1 MSDIYAKAE
10 QGDTQA
16 LSELLGILYDSHSPE
31 LYVWTKKAL
40 SFDAN
45 NRIFLNYMGIC
56 YASGMFGSEKNIKKA
71 KEYYQKA
78 AELGFC
84 TAADNLANILLRE
97 NDAEALAWAQKA
109 YELGADWAA
118 ITIAEIYLNGCGVEK
133 DELEAFKWYY
143 KGAEA
148 GETYAQTRVGLMKL
162 EGKGCQ
168 ADLSEAVQWL
178 QTAAEGG
185 NAEAASALSQ
195 LYRENVYCPRDL
207 KEAEYWALEAMRK
220 DDSVTDALSALLE
233 MYKTGDTVEPDMQK
247 LLELCCEGARTGNI
261 KCMENVGILCSEDEY
276 RLTRDIDKAIYY
288 YEMAG
293 EKGSDKAIRNLRMV
307 YREKYPES
315 YNEYYVSKL
324 NSWAQMKNAAALTML
339 GQLYGSGDGVEVDI
353 ELSKKYMKEAAALG
367 NSIAQRCAGTLYEQ
381 ENPALA
387 EQYFKSALQN
397 GNLAAK
403 FNLGRLYVTAP
414 TYELEKKVEGIRL
427 LKEVTDPK
435 YMPEALYLLSKCEP
449 DKGWKEKAAEAGYGK
464 AIFELAFSAY
474 IEERDGEAV
483 KWARAGIKQENPGCM
498 NIYADLL
505 ALGRVKGESPDEQ
518 AYIYYQKTAEKGNF
532 HGALCAGNS
541 YLFGRGGAERNIKKA
556 ISYFEQAVQIGS
568 GSDSGEAKK
577 DLADAYFVDDKVKYA
592 DQIITYYKDWLS
604 VKENEEYPEYNAV
617 VFRLSI
623 VYEEISQN
631 EDAFEL
637 LKMAADRP
645 DCSADILLE
654 LAALYMRDAPEKTD
668 DEKALE
674 LVNKVEKLADLD
686 EDTKKYA
693 EELKE
698 IALHNLE
705 VEKNR
710 GTTVCSGSNVTY
722 RPNGQDNTS
731 SGGCYIATC
740 VYGSYDCP
748 SVWVLRRFR
757 DYTLAE
763 TMAGR
768 AFIQCYYKI
777 SPWLVAHFGQ
787 KKWFRYIWLRFLNRQ
802 VRQLKEKGVSD
813 QRYTD
818 RNL

>member
-1 MSDIYAKAE
+1 MSNIYAKAE

-31 LYVWTKKAL
+31 LYAWTKKAL
-40 SFDAN
+40 SFDAKDK
-45 NRIFLNYMGIC
+45 IFLNYMGIC
-56 YASGMFGSEKNIKKA
+56 YASGTFGSEKDIKKA
-71 KEYYQKA
+71 KEYYRQA
-78 AELGFC
+78 AELEFC

-97 NDAEALAWAQKA
+97 NDAEALAWAKKA

-118 ITIAEIYLNGCGVEK
+118 ITIAEIYFNGCGVEK

-143 KGAEA
+143 KGAET

-185 NAEAASALSQ
+185 NADAASALSQ
-195 LYRENVYCPRDL
+195 LYRENIYCPRDL

-220 DDSVTDALSALLE
+220 DASVTDALSALME
-233 MYKTGDTVEPDMQK
+233 MYRTGDTVEQDLQK
-247 LLELCCEGARTGNI
+247 TLELCCEGARSGNI
-261 KCMENVGILCSEDEY
+261 ICMENVGILCSEDEY
-276 RLTRDIDKAIYY
+276 RPTRDIDKAIYY

-293 EKGSDKAIRNLRMV
+293 EKGSEKAIHNLRKL
-307 YREKYPES
+307 YKEKYPES

-324 NSWAQMKNAAALTML
+324 SSWAEMKNAAALMML
-339 GQLYGSGDGVEVDI
+339 GQLYGAGDGVELDI
-353 ELSKKYMKEAAALG
+353 ERSKKYMKEAAALG
-367 NSIAQRCAGTLYEQ
+367 NGIAQICAGMLYQ
-381 ENPALA
+381 KDNPALA
-387 EQYFKSALQN
+387 EQYFKAALQS
-397 GNLAAK
+397 GYVDAK
-403 FNLGRLYVTAP
+403 FDLGKLYVTVP

-427 LKEVTDPK
+427 LKEVTNPK
-435 YMPEALYLLSKCEP
+435 YVPEAMYLLSKCEP
-449 DKGWKEKAAEAGYGK
+449 DKGWKEKAAEAGYGQ
-464 AIFELAFSAY
+464 AIFELARTAY
-474 IEERDGEAV
+474 IEKKDEEAA

-498 NIYADLL
+498 NIYADML
-505 ALGRVKGESPDEQ
+505 AYGCIQGETPDDQ
-518 AYIYYQKTAEKGNF
+518 AYIYYQKNAEKGNY
-532 HGALCAGNS
+532 HGALYAGKC
-541 YLFGRGGAERNIKKA
+541 YLFGQGGVERNIKKA
-556 ISYFEQAVQIGS
+556 IHYFEQAVQIGS
-568 GSDSGEAKK
+568 DFDYGEEKK
-577 DLADAYFVDDKVKYA
+577 DLANAYFVDDKVKYA
-592 DQIITYYKDWLS
+592 EQIITYYKEWLS
-604 VKENEEYPEYNAV
+604 IKENEEHPEYNDI

-623 VYEEISQN
+623 VYDEILQS
-631 EDAFEL
+631 EKAFEL
-637 LKMAADRP
+637 LKIAADRP
-645 DCSADILLE
+645 DCSADILLG
-654 LAALYMRDAPEKTD
+654 LADLYMRDTQENPD

-710 GTTVCSGSNVTY
+710 GTTVRSGSNVTY
-722 RPNGQDNTS
+722 RPNGQANTG

-787 KKWFRYIWLRFLNRQ
+787 KKWFRCIWLRFLNRL